1 MTEYEPSP
9 ILPIGSG
16 EKSLAQSLVQKQEV
30 NLWHR
35 PEDPFSHPI
44 QGELNE
50 TSKLLAKITRKIK
63 RNKLT
68 GEVVETSSDWSVE
81 IIGSVNHVVRFR
93 ALADLQYIVPKENRI
108 NKLTEALNVG
118 NGKNK
123 IKKK

>member
-9 ILPIGSG
+9 ILPIGSKKFLCIEYPGVVKRPKRAIKTLGG

-93 ALADLQYIVPKENRI
+93 GKFYI
-108 NKLTEALNVG
+108 
-118 NGKNK
+118 
-123 IKKK
+123 